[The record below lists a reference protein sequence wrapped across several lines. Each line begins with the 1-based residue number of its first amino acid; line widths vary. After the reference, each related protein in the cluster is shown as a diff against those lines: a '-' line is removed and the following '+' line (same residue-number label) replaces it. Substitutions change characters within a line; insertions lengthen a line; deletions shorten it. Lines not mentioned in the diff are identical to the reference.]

1 MGLSIGEKHVIV
13 LSLQETN
20 GRNDSRALQFARELD
35 RLRAFRQ
42 ASGELQLRAIFRVL
56 NAGDEMECVMD
67 FGEIYHFLFETYV
80 GIGVLVG
87 ISLVLC
93 VIIAAVLELRTR
105 KTYVDRGPSDDDD
118 EWALFDDDED
128 EKAE

>member
-1 MGLSIGEKHVIV
+1 
-13 LSLQETN
+13 
-20 GRNDSRALQFARELD
+20 
-35 RLRAFRQ
+35 
-42 ASGELQLRAIFRVL
+42 
-56 NAGDEMECVMD
+56 MD

-93 VIIAAVLELRTR
+93 VIIAAVLEMRTR

-118 EWALFDDDED
+118 EWSIFDDDETD
-128 EKAE
+128 SD

>member
-1 MGLSIGEKHVIV
+1 
-13 LSLQETN
+13 
-20 GRNDSRALQFARELD
+20 
-35 RLRAFRQ
+35 
-42 ASGELQLRAIFRVL
+42 
-56 NAGDEMECVMD
+56 MD

-118 EWALFDDDED
+118 EWSIFDDDESESD
-128 EKAE
+128 